1 MTLLQLNSKY
11 EECNAFHNTFS
22 KPLNTASTI
31 STSSIPL
38 NNNSL
43 SRVGYFYHNTLSD
56 YSDSDSED
64 DESDFNL
71 NSHRYLDSNIQNDDE
86 NIDLFFYDKILD
98 DTFKHPPTNN
108 KFNHQ
113 NHLYMNRSISETHPN
128 TNNDLSYLV
137 NKYSFSLPTSKE
149 FLQKTNEN
157 KLIDQN
163 RSSDESEE
171 DDLSTACLKENH
183 QTCTCSILPISPV
196 LTLQKL
202 SISPVYYRNGLFI
215 NFTDTT
221 LTIEKKKKN
230 FFLNFFNIKKSFTN
244 YTFTVTLLNSFIPIY
259 ENDAPCSF
267 VCKKRY
273 TEFEIFYNEM
283 VKTFTH
289 IKKEEWP
296 EFPKK
301 GNFKNR
307 FNNNILEDRKFKFSR
322 LFNFISL
329 DKILFNSPLLLDFF
343 GVLHGID
350 CENN

>member
-71 NSHRYLDSNIQNDDE
+71 NSHRYLDSNIQDDDE

-157 KLIDQN
+157 KLIDLN
-163 RSSDESEE
+163 RSTDESEE

-183 QTCTCSILPISPV
+183 QTCTCSILPLSPV

-202 SISPVYYRNGLFI
+202 SISP
-215 NFTDTT
+215 
-221 LTIEKKKKN
+221 
-230 FFLNFFNIKKSFTN
+230 
-244 YTFTVTLLNSFIPIY
+244 
-259 ENDAPCSF
+259 
-267 VCKKRY
+267 
-273 TEFEIFYNEM
+273 